1 LHVLVVYFSFT
12 GQAERVA
19 TRIGEVLSQD
29 GNSFTLARVAFAD
42 TQEPVAAPVPFS
54 VISRWGNDSKK
65 SVDVPIHVTPD
76 SALTESYDLVVVL
89 SNTWTFTACA
99 PIQTFLRG
107 QGAAL
112 LNGKPVA
119 IGIVCRG
126 FWKGNLALTKK
137 LVAAAGGRF
146 TNSEIFTHA
155 GAWLTS
161 TITNVLGMTKPTPV
175 PQRFGPLRLPP
186 FGVSPP
192 SMAKIPDFVR
202 QALALSIR

>member
-1 LHVLVVYFSFT
+1 VVYFSFT

-19 TRIGEVLSQD
+19 SRIGEVLTD
-29 GNSFTLARVAFAD
+29 AGHSFTLGRVTFANP
-42 TQEPVAAPVPFS
+42 QEPLAAPVPFS
-54 VISRWGNDSKK
+54 VISRWGNESKK
-65 SVDVPIHVTPD
+65 SIDVPIHFTPE
-76 SALTESYDLVVVL
+76 SALSESYNLVIVL
-89 SNTWTFTACA
+89 SNTWTFTTCA

-107 QGAAL
+107 AGAAIM
-112 LNGKPVA
+112 KDRPVA

-137 LVAAAGGRF
+137 LVANAGGRF

-161 TITNVLGMTKPTPV
+161 TITNVLGMTKPAPV

-186 FGVSPP
+186 FGVSPA

-202 QALALSIR
+202 QALASIR